1 MVLRLIPRWLRPIS
15 LDEEIELALKDNRRA
30 TLECLLALDTLNGK
44 LAGLRR
50 QETTLRA
57 ASGKGPDLARP

>member
-30 TLECLLALDTLNGK
+30 TLECLLALDTLQGK
-44 LAGLRR
+44 LSGLRR
-50 QETTLRA
+50 QECTLRTA
-57 ASGKGPDLARP
+57 AGKGADLARS